1 MLGINQ
7 KAKKTAAKTPIEKPA
22 GSDIDSRRREVRMQ
36 RKENREEKKRIA
48 NLKREQAVRDRET
61 ERKIKEARG
70 ATHGMMF
77 FDEKPVK
84 KKKKIVGR
92 RKTSR
97 MHRSARRH

>member
-7 KAKKTAAKTPIEKPA
+7 KAKKTTAKTQIEKPV

-48 NLKREQAVRDRET
+48 NLKREQAIRDRET

-70 ATHGMMF
+70 ATHGMML

-84 KKKKIVGR
+84 KKRKLVRR

-97 MHRSARRH
+97 THRSARRH